1 MKIAVAG
8 TGYVGLVAG
17 VCFAEKGH
25 DVTCVD
31 VDENKVRLMESG
43 ISPIYEEGLQELMQK
58 NNATG
63 RLHYTTD
70 YQNAYRDVDA
80 IFIGVGTPEQPD
92 GSANLSYI
100 ATVSRQIAESVER
113 DCLVVVKSTVPV
125 GTNDKVEQFI
135 RDFLIRDVK
144 IEVAS
149 NPEFLAQGSAVH
161 DTLHAARIII
171 GTESREA
178 EEASKDAQT
187 KVQTRPEEDNTAKAE
202 SSYQVNE
209 TQMVQNTV
217 TDVTEVVK
225 EVMPSVV
232 SVNKRYI
239 ERMSFWGQE
248 YSQEGNGSGSGIIVG
263 QNDTEL
269 LLVSNYHV
277 VESPEELTVQ
287 FVDGSQAQAQIK
299 GMDADKDLAVIA
311 VQLSD
316 ISSDTMEQISI
327 ARMGNSD
334 ALSLGEP
341 VIAIGNALG
350 YGQSVTTGV
359 VSALDRP
366 IAASTVQT
374 DTQEDT
380 EINTFI
386 QTNAAIN
393 PGNSGGAL
401 LNMKGE
407 VIGITSNKIGG
418 NAVEGMG
425 YAIPISDAE
434 PIIEKLMTRETKLKV
449 DEEKKGYLGITG
461 LDVASEYSQLYDAPR
476 GVYVSSVTE
485 GSGADEAGLV
495 RGDIIVAIDDEEITS
510 MMELRDYL
518 DYCEAGSTV
527 TLTIMQGSPL
537 GYQSKTV
544 EVTLGLQS
552 NLQ

>member
-1 MKIAVAG
+1 MYENNYPNNYNDGTQNGNDTNYRQQSNDTYHYGSGGNFSGADGFHREEYRPGGNNKPGREKKSGNGAGKKVAVGVLCGLSFGIFAG
-8 TGYVGLVAG
+8 LGFQAVDTATDFLKDKAG
-17 VCFAEKGH
+17 IEQS
-25 DVTCVD
+25 
-31 VDENKVRLMESG
+31 R
-43 ISPIYEEGLQELMQK
+43 EED
-58 NNATG
+58 N
-63 RLHYTTD
+63 
-70 YQNAYRDVDA
+70 
-80 IFIGVGTPEQPD
+80 
-92 GSANLSYI
+92 
-100 ATVSRQIAESVER
+100 VSQ
-113 DCLVVVKSTVPV
+113 
-125 GTNDKVEQFI
+125 VEQTQ
-135 RDFLIRDVK
+135 
-144 IEVAS
+144 
-149 NPEFLAQGSAVH
+149 AQP
-161 DTLHAARIII
+161 
-171 GTESREA
+171 
-178 EEASKDAQT
+178 Q
-187 KVQTRPEEDNTAKAE
+187 EDNTAKAE
-202 SSYQVNE
+202 SSNKIDE
-209 TQMVQNTV
+209 TQVVQTSV
-217 TDVTEVVK
+217 TDVTQVVK

-232 SVNKRYI
+232 SVNKKYI
-239 ERMSFWGQE
+239 EKMSFWGQE
-248 YSQEGNGSGSGIIVG
+248 YSQEGSGSGSGIIVG

-287 FVDGSQAQAQIK
+287 FVDGTQAQAQIK

-316 ISSDTMEQISI
+316 ISGDTMEQISI

-334 ALSLGEP
+334 ALSLGEA

-374 DTQEDT
+374 NVQEDT

-401 LNMKGE
+401 LNMRGE

-434 PIIEKLMTRETKLKV
+434 PIIEKLMTRETRLKV

-495 RGDIIVAIDDEEITS
+495 RGDIITAIDDEEITS
-510 MMELRDYL
+510 MTELRDYL

-537 GYQSKTV
+537 GYQSKQV
-544 EVTLGLQS
+544 EVTLGLQ
-552 NLQ
+552 NNVQ

>member
-1 MKIAVAG
+1 MYENNYPNNYNDG
-8 TGYVGLVAG
+8 TQNGNDTNYRQQSNDTYHYGSGGSFSGADG
-17 VCFAEKGH
+17 FHREEYRPGGNNKPGKEK
-25 DVTCVD
+25 
-31 VDENKVRLMESG
+31 KSG
-43 ISPIYEEGLQELMQK
+43 
-58 NNATG
+58 N
-63 RLHYTTD
+63 
-70 YQNAYRDVDA
+70 
-80 IFIGVGTPEQPD
+80 GVGKKVAVGVLCGLSFGIFAGLGFQAVDTATDFLKDKAGIEQSREED
-92 GSANLSYI
+92 N
-100 ATVSRQIAESVER
+100 VSQ
-113 DCLVVVKSTVPV
+113 
-125 GTNDKVEQFI
+125 VEQTQ
-135 RDFLIRDVK
+135 
-144 IEVAS
+144 
-149 NPEFLAQGSAVH
+149 AQP
-161 DTLHAARIII
+161 
-171 GTESREA
+171 
-178 EEASKDAQT
+178 Q
-187 KVQTRPEEDNTAKAE
+187 EDNTAKAE
-202 SSYQVNE
+202 SSNKIDE
-209 TQMVQNTV
+209 TQMVQTSV
-217 TDVTEVVK
+217 TDVTQVVK

-232 SVNKRYI
+232 SVNKKYI
-239 ERMSFWGQE
+239 EKMSFWGQE
-248 YSQEGNGSGSGIIVG
+248 YSQEGSGSGSGIIVG

-287 FVDGSQAQAQIK
+287 FVDGTQAQAQIK

-316 ISSDTMEQISI
+316 ISGDTMEQISI

-334 ALSLGEP
+334 ALSLGES

-374 DTQEDT
+374 NVQEDT

-401 LNMKGE
+401 LNMRGE

-434 PIIEKLMTRETKLKV
+434 PIIEKLMTRETRLKV

-495 RGDIIVAIDDEEITS
+495 RGDIITAIDDEEITS
-510 MMELRDYL
+510 MTELRDYL

-527 TLTIMQGSPL
+527 TLTIMQGSPM
-537 GYQSKTV
+537 GYQSKQV
-544 EVTLGLQS
+544 EVTLGLQ
-552 NLQ
+552 NNVQ